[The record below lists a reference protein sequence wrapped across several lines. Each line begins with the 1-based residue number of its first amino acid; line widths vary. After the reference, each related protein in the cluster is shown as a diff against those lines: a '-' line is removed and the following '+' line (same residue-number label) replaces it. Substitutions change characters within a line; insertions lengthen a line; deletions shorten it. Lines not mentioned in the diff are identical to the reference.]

1 MTRPRRP
8 AYFIGG
14 GPLAGHSFVE
24 LLADGRPQSR
34 LRVLLGEGPLVRLA
48 GSAEPLPQK
57 RTYGIYE
64 LSDAGRP
71 GDAGSLIYE
80 FLGEE
85 SD

>member
-1 MTRPRRP
+1 MTGRRP
-8 AYFIGG
+8 AYFVGG

-24 LLADGRPQSR
+24 LLPNRRPQSR
-34 LRVLLGEGPLVRLA
+34 LRVMLSEGPLVRLA
-48 GSAEPLPQK
+48 GSADPLPRR

-64 LSDAGRP
+64 LRDDG
-71 GDAGSLIYE
+71 GAGSLIYE